1 VPLLANIIDV
11 SPLTLLVV
19 LILALLILGPGKLPE
34 VAGAL
39 GKSIREFRRTSS
51 DLADSVRLDQPSAA
65 APASTVSEVTGAPA
79 AAPASTVSEATGAP
93 AATATSAAVPAPP
106 AAQEVDPNDK
116 IRMLEERLAALEHE
130 RDATHTNSSS

>member
-1 VPLLANIIDV
+1 MPLLANIIDV

-65 APASTVSEVTGAPA
+65 APASTVSE
-79 AAPASTVSEATGAP
+79 ATGAP